1 MGIVIWDLDGRV
13 IDANDSYLQLVNYS
27 REDIVSGRV
36 RWRDLT
42 PVEWRDR
49 DEQAL
54 AEIKA
59 TGEFRPFEKEF
70 FRKDG
75 SRLPVLIGGAI
86 FEANGTEGVA
96 FILDLSEQKRAE
108 TALRSAQVQLAHV
121 SRVTTLG
128 ELTASIAHEVNQ
140 PLGAVVNNA
149 NACLSI
155 LSNGANQLEE
165 IRDAL
170 NEIIE
175 GADRASAVVSR
186 VRQLSKKVPYEPMV
200 IDIRDVVTDV
210 LALARLEAA
219 TRQVTVRADLTEELP
234 SILGDR
240 VQLQQVLLNLVVNGM
255 DAMTTIEVSK
265 RILILSLIH
274 I

>member
-1 MGIVIWDLDGRV
+1 
-13 IDANDSYLQLVNYS
+13 
-27 REDIVSGRV
+27 
-36 RWRDLT
+36 
-42 PVEWRDR
+42 VEWRAR
-49 DEQAL
+49 DEQAV
-54 AEIKA
+54 AEIKE
-59 TGEFRPFEKEF
+59 TGAFRPFEKEF

-96 FILDLSEQKRAE
+96 FILDLSEQKYAE
-108 TALRSAQVQLAHV
+108 AALRSAQVQLAHV

-155 LSNGANQLEE
+155 LSNGATQLEE

-200 IDIRDVVTDV
+200 LDIRDVVTDV

-265 RILILSLIH
+265 RIHHCRALRKARRRDQVPA
-274 I
+274 